1 MKKKEIYIQDD
12 ASSCGSRCIQ
22 SVVSHYGGYVPLE
35 TVIEDTETG
44 QNGTNAYELV
54 NTLKKYGFDS
64 YGLKIDLEKID
75 VESLPAIAHT
85 VKNGFE
91 HFLVI
96 YNINNKYVTT
106 MDPEVGEKVYSI
118 EEFKSIYD
126 KKLIVLVPNGEIP
139 KYKRSNSL
147 LQILIPLLKEVKCS
161 LLEVI
166 VLSILILGFSLLIS
180 FHLKMLEFTLQPY
193 LLTGCFIILQIIV
206 LIFNYNKGVLLEKI
220 SLYIDKESISNFT
233 RHIFKLPQK
242 YLKNRR
248 VGEILKKIEDMSYI
262 KNLFVRMTIINIIDI
277 FTLVIL
283 YIILLIMY
291 TKLTFIYTITIILYS
306 IISFMHSRNY
316 YKDEK
321 NEIKLY
327 NKYTGTLVEYL
338 DGVES
343 IKNLNLIDRSLN
355 SINDCYE
362 GFMKHSFK
370 KNRRLLQINTFKNV
384 ILNIGSLMINLIG
397 FLLLDSNFTFID
409 LMTFISI
416 TSLLF
421 SSLESLLDTLMYYMK
436 GRAIY
441 TSACEF
447 YDLEVEKSY
456 PEYRLPFK
464 EILLNNITYSYD
476 KLHTV
481 LNNFTFKIKIG
492 DKILVKGPSGIG
504 KSTFVKILSGRLLNY
519 DGVVSLNDTN
529 IKSMSIESLRNYCLY
544 IGQEEKIFTGTILDN
559 VITKEVDC
567 DKFDRISKI
576 TMLNDVLEKR
586 IYGENTS
593 IMEGAT
599 NLSGGE
605 KARIILARALYKEP
619 SLLIIDETLS
629 SVSEEME
636 NEILKNIFS
645 LENLTL
651 IYITH
656 RSKEKMFNQIIEFR
670 KDGKYEF
677 KRL

>member
-75 VESLPAIAHT
+75 IESLPAIAHT

-456 PEYRLPFK
+456 PEYKLPFK